1 MQPYYQTHSVG
12 ILYYLALLAWYSM
25 EITQYF
31 RQRQWRKE
39 VARIGP
45 RGYLATWGGAVIVAV
60 TMLFLAPH
68 IVPAAEIGHGG
79 IAFAIGIV
87 LVVAG
92 VALRVWAFQA
102 LGQYFTFTV
111 KTSHDQP
118 VVTTGPY
125 RMLRHPGYAGG
136 MLAIVG
142 LGLLWGNWVSMAT
155 LTLLWLALIIWRIRY
170 EENALLTTLDA
181 SYRAYASQHKRLV
194 PLVW

>member
-12 ILYYLALLAWYSM
+12 ILYYLALLAWYGM
-25 EITQYF
+25 EITQYL

-79 IAFAIGIV
+79 IVFAIGIA

-92 VALRVWAFQA
+92 VALRGWAF
-102 LGQYFTFTV
+102 
-111 KTSHDQP
+111 
-118 VVTTGPY
+118 
-125 RMLRHPGYAGG
+125 
-136 MLAIVG
+136 
-142 LGLLWGNWVSMAT
+142 
-155 LTLLWLALIIWRIRY
+155 
-170 EENALLTTLDA
+170 
-181 SYRAYASQHKRLV
+181 RA
-194 PLVW
+194 PP

>member
-92 VALRVWAFQA
+92 VALRVWAFQV

>member
-25 EITQYF
+25 EIIQYL

-39 VARIGP
+39 VGRTGP
-45 RGYLATWGGAVIVAV
+45 RGYLAAWGGAVIVAV

-68 IVPAAEIGHGG
+68 IAPAAEIGNGG
-79 IAFAIGIV
+79 IVFAIGIV
-87 LVVAG
+87 LVAAG
-92 VALRVWAFQA
+92 VALRGWAFQA

-111 KTSHDQP
+111 KTSPDQP
-118 VVTTGPY
+118 VVTAGPY
-125 RMLRHPGYAGG
+125 RVLRHPGYAGG

-155 LTLLWLALIIWRIRY
+155 LTLLWLALILWRIRY
-170 EENALLTTLDA
+170 EEHALLATLDA

>member
-60 TMLFLAPH
+60 PMLFLAPH

-111 KTSHDQP
+111 KTSHYQP